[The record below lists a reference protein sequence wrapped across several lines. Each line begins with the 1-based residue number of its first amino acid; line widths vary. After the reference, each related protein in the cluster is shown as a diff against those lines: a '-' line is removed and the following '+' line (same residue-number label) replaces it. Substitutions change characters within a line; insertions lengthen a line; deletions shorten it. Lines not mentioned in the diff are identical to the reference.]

1 MSNIIEQSA
10 PTRISDANLNLEPR
24 ARVYPSPSTWRDQ
37 ILYFLLP
44 DRFSDGNE
52 DERPLFDRSE
62 PQKYRANK
70 STWKAGKSFKEG
82 HSRAFRVNWAI
93 SKTLV

>member
-24 ARVYPSPSTWRDQ
+24 ARVYPTPFTWRNQ

-52 DERPLFDRSE
+52 DERPLFDRSDQ
-62 PQKYRANK
+62 QKYRADK
-70 STWKAGKSFKEG
+70 STWMKGGKVFQG
-82 HSRAFRVNWAI
+82 GTFMGGFP
-93 SKTLV
+93 

>member
-10 PTRISDANLNLEPR
+10 PTRISDANLEPR
-24 ARVYPSPSTWRDQ
+24 AKVYPSPSTWRDQ

-52 DERPLFDRSE
+52 DERPLFDPSE
-62 PQKYRANK
+62 PQKYRADK
-70 STWKAGKSFKEG
+70 SAWMEGGKVFQG
-82 HSRAFRVNWAI
+82 G
-93 SKTLV
+93 TLMGGFP